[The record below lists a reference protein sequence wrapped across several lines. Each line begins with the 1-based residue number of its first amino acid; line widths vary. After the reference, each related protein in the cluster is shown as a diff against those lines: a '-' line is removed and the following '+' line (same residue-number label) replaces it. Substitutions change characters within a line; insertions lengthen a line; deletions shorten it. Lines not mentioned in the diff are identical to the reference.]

1 MCDSVRTGSVV
12 VRVGRSQVWRSVR
25 ASGCG
30 LDRCPREETG
40 VACKQD
46 VQESRSRRR
55 ESLCRAT
62 LRLRLSRPRLLQ
74 SSQVCVR
81 QVKHSAA
88 RHQCRHSR
96 NCSCRRL
103 LLKIQV
109 KCVFAAAVIAVAA
122 ETVCVAVKQQL
133 TCQASVV
140 AASP

>member
-30 LDRCPREETG
+30 LDRCPRGETG

-74 SSQVCVR
+74 SSQVCVH
-81 QVKHSAA
+81 QV
-88 RHQCRHSR
+88 
-96 NCSCRRL
+96 N
-103 LLKIQV
+103 IQQLIISV
-109 KCVFAAAVIAVAA
+109 VTA
-122 ETVCVAVKQQL
+122 ETVR
-133 TCQASVV
+133 V
-140 AASP
+140 AACC